1 MWQYKM
7 ADMYEYTKVL
17 RDQRRSILDVDISYH
32 LFKVIFLSS
41 INNGMHRP

>member
-7 ADMYEYTKVL
+7 ADMYEYTKFW

-32 LFKVIFLSS
+32 LFKVMFLSN
-41 INNGMHRP
+41 INIGMHRP